1 MATTTIK
8 TTNGELVD
16 LMNGLFNVQDL
27 KGKGFALKV
36 HENMKSLQQV
46 LEPVEEASK
55 PTDEF
60 VKFAQD
66 VQKLQQSKD
75 SEGVQ
80 KLEESNPEL
89 VNARKV
95 QLEKVQEM
103 LKIEAK
109 EIELQVFTKE
119 MLPKDISGRQVTNL
133 EKIII

>member
-1 MATTTIK
+1 MATKKIT

-55 PTDEF
+55 PTEEF
-60 VKFAQD
+60 IKFAQD

>member
-1 MATTTIK
+1 MPTKKIT

-36 HENMKSLQQV
+36 HENMKSLQQI

-55 PTDEF
+55 PTEEF

-89 VNARKV
+89 VSARKV
-95 QLEKVQEM
+95 QMEKVQEM
-103 LKIEAK
+103 LKNEAK

-119 MLPKDISGRQVTNL
+119 MLPTDISGRQVTNL

>member
-1 MATTTIK
+1 MATKKIT

-55 PTDEF
+55 PTEEF